1 MKTQQD
7 PQTLVEAINHFSNPE
22 RALTYM
28 SSIRW
33 PDGEVICPCCQ
44 SKSVTFLE
52 NANVWK
58 CRSKH
63 PKQKFSIKVGTIM
76 EDSAIPL
83 TKWLPAMWM
92 MVNCKNGISSYEM
105 GRALGLTQK
114 SAWFMLHRLRLAT
127 QTGTFEKLSGNVEA
141 DETFIGGLA
150 RNMHRDK
157 RGKKIRGTGGS
168 GKAIVMGMLERG
180 TIAKHSKVRTQVLPN
195 VQRTSLH
202 AEIKKHVA
210 PGCNLFTDAYVSYKG
225 LESEYAHQVVDHA
238 VEYVRGNV
246 HTNTIENF
254 WSLLKRGLKG
264 TYVSVEPFHLFRY
277 LDEQVFRFNTR
288 KSNDAGRF
296 NSALASVSGRRLT
309 YRQLIGQNIN
319 SATT

>member
-1 MKTQQD
+1 MKTQRD
-7 PQTLVEAINHFSNPE
+7 PKTLVEAINHFSNPD
-22 RALTYM
+22 RAMAYL
-28 SSIRW
+28 SAIRW
-33 PDGEVICPCCQ
+33 PDGEAICPRCQ
-44 SKSVTFLE
+44 SKEVTFLA
-52 NANVWK
+52 NAKVWK
-58 CRSKH
+58 CRGKH

-76 EDSAIPL
+76 EDSPISL

-127 QTGTFEKLSGNVEA
+127 QTGTFEKLGGEVEA
-141 DETFIGGLA
+141 DETYIGGLA
-150 RNMHRDK
+150 RNMHKDK
-157 RGKKIRGTGGS
+157 RGKKVRGTGGS
-168 GKAIVMGMLERG
+168 GKAIVMGMLERRG
-180 TIAKHSKVRTQVLPN
+180 KVVARTVPN
-195 VQRTSLH
+195 TQLKTLRGQIQ
-202 AEIKKHVA
+202 EHVA
-210 PGCNLFTDAYVSYKG
+210 PGSKLYTDEWVGYNGLQEEYLHHVINHAQAYAKG
-225 LESEYAHQVVDHA
+225 H
-238 VEYVRGNV
+238 V
-246 HTNTIENF
+246 HTNGIENF

-319 SATT
+319 STTT

>member
-7 PQTLVEAINHFSNPE
+7 PKTLVEAINHFSNPD
-22 RALTYM
+22 RALQFM
-28 SSIRW
+28 IKLRW
-33 PDGEVICPCCQ
+33 PNGVTCPTCG
-44 SKSVTFLE
+44 SEHVKFL
-52 NANVWK
+52 ASRRVWK
-58 CRSKH
+58 C
-63 PKQKFSIKVGTIM
+63 KQRHTRQQFSVKVGTIM
-76 EDSAIPL
+76 EDSPIGL
-83 TKWLPAMWM
+83 DKWLPAMWM
-92 MVNCKNGISSYEM
+92 MVNCKNGISSYEVA
-105 GRALGLTQK
+105 RSLGVTQK
-114 SAWFMLHRLRLAT
+114 TAWFMLHRLRLAT
-127 QTGTFEKLSGNVEA
+127 QTGTFEKLGGIVEA

-150 RNMHRDK
+150 RNMHRDR

-180 TIAKHSKVRTQVLPN
+180 TIARHSKVRASVVPSNSCADLQAKVW
-195 VQRTSLH
+195 Q
-202 AEIKKHVA
+202 HVEL
-210 PGCNLFTDAYVSYKG
+210 GSELYTDALKSYRG
-225 LESEYAHQVVDHA
+225 LQSEYAHQVVDHA

-288 KSNDAGRF
+288 KSNDAERF
-296 NSALASVSGRRLT
+296 ASALASVSGRRLI
-309 YRQLIGQNIN
+309 YRQLIGQNTN